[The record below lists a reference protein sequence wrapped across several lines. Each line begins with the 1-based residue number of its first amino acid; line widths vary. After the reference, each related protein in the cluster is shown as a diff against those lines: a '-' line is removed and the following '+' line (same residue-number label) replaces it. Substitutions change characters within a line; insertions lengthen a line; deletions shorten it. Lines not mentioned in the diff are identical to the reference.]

1 MSNERIIK
9 GLMKKWLLIVIVVLF
24 STGFSAVYSIYT
36 SQSIYQAK
44 TTLYVMTT
52 GNSQKSVI
60 TTDNIAVSQQLVKDY
75 SELIK
80 SEKITSAV
88 VESLG
93 LNGELSSIVSINI
106 VKGSNLLQLSVTDA
120 NPEKAQA
127 VANAFAQVLIENI
140 VGITNQTNIS
150 VVDEAK
156 LPVSPIATNKSLKVM
171 LSFLLSLVAICGLI
185 IVLEYLDNTAHTVED
200 IEKEL
205 GYSVIGIIPEM
216 DIK

>member
-1 MSNERIIK
+1 LSNERIIK
-9 GLMKKWLLIVIVVLF
+9 GLMKKWLLIVIVVLL

-88 VESLG
+88 VERLG
-93 LNGELSSIVSINI
+93 LNGELSSIVSIDI